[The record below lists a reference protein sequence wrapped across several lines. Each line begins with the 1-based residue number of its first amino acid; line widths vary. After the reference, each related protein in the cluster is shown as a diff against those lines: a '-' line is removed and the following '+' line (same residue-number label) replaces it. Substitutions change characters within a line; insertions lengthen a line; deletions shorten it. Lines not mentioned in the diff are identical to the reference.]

1 MQVPN
6 FKHQAPSR
14 RAGQAPN
21 FNLKFRPRILRMTR
35 MNVWCA
41 CMRPASDQVRP
52 KKYEYDPKR
61 QNRTSAQGRPGTGQP
76 PAGEGRFRSA
86 DLPSA
91 LDTRTTNTT
100 VTNPAVARRSDA
112 QSRSET
118 GAPADASNNFGRHG
132 PEVEAGNLSGHRPGV
147 SGYIRVNPA
156 IENYK

>member
-1 MQVPN
+1 MKNAQKSREQGQNGKRETGPQP
-6 FKHQAPSR
+6 HLGAAGRYTSGAPGCDR
-14 RAGQAPN
+14 RP
-21 FNLKFRPRILRMTR
+21 TR
-35 MNVWCA
+35 
-41 CMRPASDQVRP
+41 SDQVRP

-132 PEVEAGNLSGHRPGV
+132 PEVEAGNLSGHRPGL